1 MRYKNIQRQFCRS
14 GTRGTL
20 VSLSLSGISS
30 SPFPG
35 CAISM
40 QTAVLLADQFFF
52 VRLLSGSVGLRS
64 PPPFLALQCV
74 GVWQW
79 YCNLEESFCSFFL
92 CFIFCRPPL
101 KWVIGAVDRAG
112 ALIAARVL
120 VVCFLFVTVM
130 GPNLLAWFGSRLAR
144 YRLICGY
151 VRSEV
156 VWTFSW
162 GTCSKCSIL
171 STNTTS
177 EVFILCVL
185 HIKSISWRV

>member
-1 MRYKNIQRQFCRS
+1 MGDKKKRVRYKNVQRQFCRS

-30 SPFPG
+30 SPLPG
-35 CAISM
+35 CALLM
-40 QTAVLLADQFFF
+40 QTAILLADHVFL

-64 PPPFLALQCV
+64 PPPFLALRCV

-112 ALIAARVL
+112 ALITARVL
-120 VVCFLFVTVM
+120 VVCFLFVTVT
-130 GPNLLAWFGSRLAR
+130 GPNLLALLGSRLAR
-144 YRLICGY
+144 YRLICRY
-151 VRSEV
+151 VRS
-156 VWTFSW
+156 
-162 GTCSKCSIL
+162 
-171 STNTTS
+171 
-177 EVFILCVL
+177 
-185 HIKSISWRV
+185 